1 MGDDLMT
8 TSAIEPEEGRRMQ
21 DRYYVVQMTTR
32 FNSLEDVRVEAAE
45 TMAAHLARSQ
55 RLHEEGVLLMAGAF
69 LDGPGEQVQTM
80 GVLTSRA
87 AAEDYARNDPFVVAG
102 QVESWVVREWANMLR

>member
-1 MGDDLMT
+1 
-8 TSAIEPEEGRRMQ
+8 MQ

-32 FNSLEDVRVEAAE
+32 FTSLEDVRVESAE

-55 RLHEEGVLLMAGAF
+55 QLHEQGILLMAGAF
-69 LDGPGEQVQTM
+69 LDAPGEQVQTM
-80 GVLTSRA
+80 GVLISRE

-102 QVESWVVREWANMLR
+102 QVETWVVREWANMLR